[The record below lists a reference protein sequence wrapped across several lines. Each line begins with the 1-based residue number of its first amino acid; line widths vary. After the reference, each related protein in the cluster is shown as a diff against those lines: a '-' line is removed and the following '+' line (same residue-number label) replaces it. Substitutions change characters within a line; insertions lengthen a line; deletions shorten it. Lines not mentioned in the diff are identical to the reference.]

1 MRNVKK
7 IIGAAVI
14 GFFAFA
20 PPGTMIA
27 IFLFFVWLLG
37 DVRLVGA
44 IALIIAV
51 IGVIIFLWR
60 RRTVKNKQE
69 TKF

>member
-27 IFLFFVWLLG
+27 IFLFFVWLVG
-37 DVRLVGA
+37 DARIVGVSA
-44 IALIIAV
+44 VIIAV
-51 IGVIIFLWR
+51 IGIIIFLWR
-60 RRTVKNKQE
+60 RRLPKKNQE
-69 TKF
+69 TKL